1 MEKIYGAK
9 ERLDGVKKIG
19 RRLWAIFYG
28 FGEDAGGKYY
38 FREIVEYRPSVEGI
52 REMILSQINANVDEK
67 ILSGMTYDGAQVWLS
82 AENQLNY
89 KDALYMATITDG
101 KTLPVKF
108 KFGTT
113 EEPVYKTFNT
123 VEELEKFYSAMV
135 THIQTAVYDG
145 WVEKDNLD
153 MTKYAEGL

>member
-1 MEKIYGAK
+1 MEKIYGAT
-9 ERLDGVKKIG
+9 ERDDRLMKIG
-19 RRLWAIFYG
+19 RQKWEVIYG
-28 FGEDAGGKYY
+28 FGTDGTTSWNWRKRYA
-38 FREIVEYRPSVEGI
+38 RRPTKE
-52 REMILSQINANVDEK
+52 EMRADILAQINANVDEK

-89 KDALYMATITDG
+89 KDALYMASITDG

-113 EEPVYKTFNT
+113 EEPVYRTFNT